1 MPFLYNF
8 GALIPKTITI
18 MKKFIIA
25 LVAVVL
31 GLSSCSKEAS
41 SGSKEAQL
49 LGSWKFESLK
59 SGSETLSAADL
70 NAEGMVFT
78 FKEGNTLEISVGNE
92 TISNPYSTSGNQLI
106 LGDSTMTFEV
116 SSKKLVLTFTVP
128 AELEDEEIGLTG
140 TVKFNFKKL

>member
-8 GALIPKTITI
+8 GALILKTTTI

-31 GLSSCSKEAS
+31 GLSSCSKEA
-41 SGSKEAQL
+41 QL
-49 LGSWKFESLK
+49 LGSWEFESLE
-59 SGSETLSAADL
+59 SGSKTFSAAEL
-70 NAEGMVFT
+70 NAEGMTFT
-78 FKEGNTLEISVGNE
+78 FKEGNILEMHFGNE
-92 TISNPYSTSGNQLI
+92 TTSNSYSTSGNQLI

-116 SSKKLVLTFTVP
+116 RGKKLVLTFTVP
-128 AELEDEEIGLTG
+128 AELEDEENGLTG

>member
-8 GALIPKTITI
+8 GALIPKNNNI

-31 GLSSCSKEAS
+31 GLSSCSKEA
-41 SGSKEAQL
+41 QL
-49 LGSWKFESLK
+49 LGSWKFESLET
-59 SGSETLSAADL
+59 GSETLSAADL
-70 NAEGMVFT
+70 NAEGMTFT
-78 FKEGNTLEISVGNE
+78 FKEGGVLEISFYEE
-92 TISNPYSTSGNQLI
+92 TLSNPYSISGNQLI

>member
-8 GALIPKTITI
+8 GALIPKNNNI

-31 GLSSCSKEAS
+31 GLSSCSKEA
-41 SGSKEAQL
+41 QL
-49 LGSWKFESLK
+49 LGSWKFESLET
-59 SGSETLSAADL
+59 GSETLSAADL
-70 NAEGMVFT
+70 NAEGMTFT
-78 FKEGNTLEISVGNE
+78 FKEGGVLEIGFYE
-92 TISNPYSTSGNQLI
+92 ATISNPYSISGNQLI

>member
-1 MPFLYNF
+1 MPFLFNF
-8 GALIPKTITI
+8 DALIPKNNNV

-31 GLSSCSKEAS
+31 GLSSCSKEAL
-41 SGSKEAQL
+41 L
-49 LGSWKFESLK
+49 LGSWKFESLET
-59 SGSETLSAADL
+59 GSETFSAADL
-70 NAEGMVFT
+70 NAEGMTFT
-78 FKEGNTLEISVGNE
+78 FKEGGVLEIGFYEE
-92 TISNPYSTSGNQLI
+92 TISNPYSISGNQLI